1 MLTREDT
8 EPTRSAIPCS
18 GSSRVTRIDHCQLS
32 STNSAWICARSK
44 PASRTR
50 WSSLPLTKN
59 SSPKHSAGAIGIGH
73 KTGQLAALDELSE
86 RTGVDRLLSRLLA
99 AWAAAELGH
108 GDGTIPESVLRD
120 HETTATVVTVGRNRW
135 VEHVGDRRRLQRDS
149 RNDVA
154 EYLVARYCGQLSLH
168 PSLTLFFFPLTKSR
182 RERAI
187 YRRKETEPTDGGE
200 GSEENRLAQS
210 SESQT

>member
-1 MLTREDT
+1 MSEPAGDVHHGGEDANERGYRT
-8 EPTRSAIPCS
+8 HEVRDTVLRLQSCDPDRPLSALVNELGVDMRPLK
-18 GSSRVTRIDHCQLS
+18 TRIEDEMVVPAPDEELIAEALS
-32 STNSAWICARSK
+32 
-44 PASRTR
+44 
-50 WSSLPLTKN
+50 
-59 SSPKHSAGAIGIGH
+59 GAIGIGH

-86 RTGVDRLLSRLLA
+86 RTGIDRLLSRLLA

-154 EYLVARYCGQLSLH
+154 EYLVARYCG
-168 PSLTLFFFPLTKSR
+168 
-182 RERAI
+182 
-187 YRRKETEPTDGGE
+187 
-200 GSEENRLAQS
+200 
-210 SESQT
+210 